1 MKRHEEYYFRD
12 GNICFLVENRIFRL
26 HRFFFE
32 RESDYF
38 RDRLGPSNEG
48 EPGED
53 GSPNSPYRI
62 CDVTSEEFAQ
72 FVWVWYN
79 PKYSFAKQ
87 SREKWLTI
95 LRVATRWRFHEI
107 RKLAIR
113 HLEEMAFQPIEKIS
127 IYKEYD
133 VDHELLLPAYVS
145 LCRSPT
151 LPSPA
156 EGKILTLE
164 TVLKI
169 ASAREQVLQTASE
182 RGYKTPLSA
191 SVPDDVVNTIV
202 AELFGLTPH
211 SGQTVG
217 FEGQA
222 MNNGTSSGDNSVDTG
237 EVITVKQ
244 PHKKGRM
251 NGAASQE
258 LPPATNGTGA
268 NKGKQKHVP

>member
-1 MKRHEEYYFRD
+1 
-12 GNICFLVENRIFRL
+12 
-26 HRFFFE
+26 
-32 RESDYF
+32 
-38 RDRLGPSNEG
+38 
-48 EPGED
+48 
-53 GSPNSPYRI
+53 
-62 CDVTSEEFAQ
+62 
-72 FVWVWYN
+72 
-79 PKYSFAKQ
+79 
-87 SREKWLTI
+87 
-95 LRVATRWRFHEI
+95 
-107 RKLAIR
+107 
-113 HLEEMAFQPIEKIS
+113 MAFQPIEKIS

-258 LPPATNGTGA
+258 LPPATVSQGNSRAIASAHQHLNRQNGTGA
-268 NKGKQKHVP
+268 NKVCANLRTFCLGDSSEPNIGQTKARALVGCRVRCHGSRICRSSVRFLSILGVRCFAGDDHLGNRGLFCGGTIVSL